1 MNIDDFFNNIPEVDE
16 SFTYMPD
23 KIAIELARQLNT
35 NKNSSSN
42 EENIDDENSINESE
56 TVFLVES
63 IETENIEHETK
74 KEIPQISNNSILI
87 PCAII
92 DHIDGDIKKCGSTN
106 KLRGLWQLVGTW
118 ELDTDTVIQAK
129 KQLEN
134 LGVCYN
140 HFMFDQN
147 KLHSKGVK
155 KNKDISQSLINYKRC
170 LYCGKNYY
178 VFSRGKICSEH
189 SWSLIGKN
197 LQVACVG
204 QKTCP
209 ALQVFNSIII

>member
-1 MNIDDFFNNIPEVDE
+1 
-16 SFTYMPD
+16 MPD

-56 TVFLVES
+56 TVSLVES
-63 IETENIEHETK
+63 IETENIEHETEK
-74 KEIPQISNNSILI
+74 EIPEKEIPQISNNSILI

-155 KNKDISQSLINYKRC
+155 KNKDISQSLINYK
-170 LYCGKNYY
+170 
-178 VFSRGKICSEH
+178 
-189 SWSLIGKN
+189 
-197 LQVACVG
+197 
-204 QKTCP
+204 
-209 ALQVFNSIII
+209 